1 MTAMI
6 GNQQNTEQSGH
17 VSQQNERRWRPLP
30 PIERRVLGVLVE
42 KAKTTPSA
50 YPMTLNAIVAG
61 CNQKS
66 NRDPV
71 MDLNDEVVDRALENL
86 RQMGAV
92 GIVQGMGRVDKY
104 RHYLYEW
111 LGVEKEELSIMAEL
125 LLRGPQTEGELRARV
140 SRMDPIP
147 DLPTLRLHLDHLT
160 EKGLVVHLTP
170 PGRGHTVTHNLY
182 PEPEL
187 ARLKQRYAAVSVTDG
202 DFAEDSDT
210 AGPSSPAIAH
220 RPALPT
226 QGSDTLHQSAPV
238 SPSSQTR
245 EMEELRAQVGE
256 LKETVARLVEDV
268 ERLKRELGI

>member
-1 MTAMI
+1 MSED
-6 GNQQNTEQSGH
+6 NRNTEEVAGT
-17 VSQQNERRWRPLP
+17 SQQAVRRWRPLP
-30 PIERRVLGVLVE
+30 PVERRVLGVLVE

-50 YPMTLNAIVAG
+50 YPLTLNAIVTG

-71 MDLNDEVVDRALENL
+71 MDLNEEVVDRALENL

-125 LLRGPQTEGELRARV
+125 LLRGPQTEGELRVHV

-147 DLPTLRLHLDHLT
+147 DLPTLRSYLDRLT
-160 EKGLVVHLTP
+160 EKGLVIHLTP
-170 PGRGHTVTHNLY
+170 PGRGHTVAHNLY

-187 ARLKQRYAAVSVTDG
+187 ARLKQQYSAVAVLDPGLTEDHVASPSPAVSLQASTVVSTVT
-202 DFAEDSDT
+202 EQ
-210 AGPSSPAIAH
+210 P
-220 RPALPT
+220 R
-226 QGSDTLHQSAPV
+226 GSELPV
-238 SPSSQTR
+238 SSR
-245 EMEELRAQVGE
+245 ELDELRGQVNE
-256 LKETVARLVEDV
+256 LRETVSRLVEDID
-268 ERLKRELGI
+268 RIKRELGI

>member
-1 MTAMI
+1 MI
-6 GNQQNTEQSGH
+6 DDNQSTEQSSN
-17 VSQQNERRWRPLP
+17 VSQQSQRRWRPLP
-30 PIERRVLGVLVE
+30 PVERRVLGVLVE

-50 YPMTLNAIVAG
+50 YPMTLNAIVTG

-71 MDLNDEVVDRALENL
+71 MDLNDEVVDSALENL
-86 RQMGAV
+86 RQLGAV

-125 LLRGPQTEGELRARV
+125 LLRGPQTEGELRVHV

-147 DLPTLRLHLDHLT
+147 DLPTLRQHLDRLT
-160 EKGLVVHLTP
+160 EKGLVIHLTP

-187 ARLKQRYAAVSVTDG
+187 ARLKQRYAAIAVTDAG
-202 DFAEDSDT
+202 LAEDDLSP
-210 AGPSSPAIAH
+210 ASSSPAMPA

-226 QGSDTLHQSAPV
+226 EGGGTLHQSAQF

-245 EMEELRAQVGE
+245 EIEELRGQVSE